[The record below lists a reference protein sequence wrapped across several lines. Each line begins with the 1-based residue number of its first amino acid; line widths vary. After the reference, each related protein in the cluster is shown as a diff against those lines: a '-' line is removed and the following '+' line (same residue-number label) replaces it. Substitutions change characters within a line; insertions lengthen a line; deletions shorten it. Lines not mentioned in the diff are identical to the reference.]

1 MNMTVLYIVK
11 RPTELIIQPA
21 LFEVAN
27 KVLNTYHA
35 EGDSSFEE
43 TVEVREEPEWLT
55 LLTERERKQVEFA
68 QLYTKEFNHGT
79 IGHND
84 LVLIAK
90 LVDIINQDLIPA
102 IE

>member
-1 MNMTVLYIVK
+1 MNMTVVYIVK
-11 RPTELIIQPA
+11 RPTELFIQPD
-21 LFEVAN
+21 LFEAAN
-27 KVLNTYHA
+27 QLINSYHA
-35 EGDSSFEE
+35 EGDSFFEE
-43 TVEVREEPEWLT
+43 TAKVKEEPEWLS

-90 LVDIINQDLIPA
+90 LVDIINQGLIPA